1 MTARRRSTRFSPR
14 SASPRLVSLWLVSL
28 WLITTATILSAP
40 PPAAAQD
47 GAESGPLRMGDIF
60 EVEIAADPRIS
71 PDGRWVVYARQRAD
85 IMTDSRFSNLWI
97 VGADGSGHRPLTAGD
112 FTDSSPR
119 WSPDGTRLAFISN
132 RSGDAQIHVRWM
144 DSGETSAITNVTE
157 PPRSFAWSPAGTQI
171 AFGKLVPQPA
181 PTIGGMPTPPEG
193 AEWAEPAQ
201 VVERLVYR
209 FDQLGDLPHG
219 FVHVFVVPAEGGTP
233 RQITSG
239 DNHWAG
245 NGIGGTHFSWTPD
258 GGSLV
263 MSRDPRGGDTESVFV
278 ADTEVFE
285 VSVGDGAATQLTDR
299 RGPDDGPIV
308 SPDGRH
314 IAYFGM
320 DDRFQ
325 GYQLTQLYVMNRDGS
340 DPRSISAGL
349 DREVYNATWAPDG
362 SGLYALYDDEGMTK
376 LALFGPGDDGT
387 DHRVLTENV
396 GGVGRA
402 YAGATYTVA
411 QGGSFA
417 MNYTT
422 PAVLSEVATGRPGS
436 DIRVLTGINDD
447 LFAKRE
453 IGEVEEIRYESSH
466 DGRPIQGWIIKPP
479 GFDPSRRYPLILE
492 IHGGPFSNYG
502 ARFDLE
508 KQLMAAQGYVV
519 LYTNPRGST
528 SYGEEFGNLIH
539 HAYPGDDFYDLMSG
553 VDAVIDRGYA
563 DPDEL
568 NVVGG
573 SGGGVLTA
581 WLVGRTDRFRAAV
594 SWYPVINWYSFVLT
608 ADMAASGVRYWF
620 PGFPWD
626 HVEHYESRSLLSVV
640 ENVTTPT
647 RIVTGEEDWRTPM
660 SESEQYFKALKLLGV
675 ETSLVRFPGEPH
687 GIRRRPSH
695 HIGKMLSTLEWFR
708 RYSATTS

>member
-1 MTARRRSTRFSPR
+1 MSARRSSTRFSPWLVATLALLC
-14 SASPRLVSLWLVSL
+14 ASP
-28 WLITTATILSAP
+28 T
-40 PPAAAQD
+40 AAAQT

-60 EVEIAADPRIS
+60 DIEIAADPQIS
-71 PDGRWVVYARQRAD
+71 PDGRSVVYARQRAD

-97 VGADGSGHRPLTAGD
+97 VGADGSGHRPLTTGD
-112 FTDSSPR
+112 FSDGSPR

-132 RSGDAQIHVRWM
+132 RGGDAQIHVRWM
-144 DSGETSAITNVTE
+144 DTGETSAITNVTE
-157 PPRSFAWSPAGTQI
+157 PPRSFAWSPDGTQI
-171 AFGKLVPQPA
+171 AFGKLVPKPA
-181 PTIGGMPTPPEG
+181 PMISGMPTPPEG

-219 FVHVFVVPAEGGTP
+219 FVHVFVVPAEGGSP

-239 DNHWAG
+239 DVHWGG
-245 NGIGGTHFSWTPD
+245 NGIGGAHVSWTPD
-258 GGSLV
+258 GMDLV

-285 VSVGDGAATQLTDR
+285 VSVADGTATRLTDR

-376 LALFGPGDDGT
+376 LALFGPEDDGSG
-387 DHRVLTENV
+387 HRVLTENV
-396 GGVGRA
+396 GGVARA
-402 YAGATYTVA
+402 YAGADYSVA
-411 QGGSFA
+411 GDGSFA

-422 PAVLSEVATGRPGS
+422 PAIPSEIAAGRPGS
-436 DIRVLTGINDD
+436 DVRVLTGINDD
-447 LFAKRE
+447 LFAKRD
-453 IGEVEEIRYESSH
+453 IGEVEEIWYESSH

-479 GFDPSRRYPLILE
+479 GFDPSREYPLILE

-553 VDAVIDRGYA
+553 IDAVIDQGYV
-563 DPDEL
+563 DEDQL
-568 NVVGG
+568 YVVGG

-608 ADMAASGVRYWF
+608 ADMSASGVKYWF
-620 PGFPWD
+620 PGLPWD

-647 RIVTGEEDWRTPM
+647 RIVTGEEDYRTPM

-708 RYSATTS
+708 RYAATTS

>member
-1 MTARRRSTRFSPR
+1 MNTPLSSARIFLPFL
-14 SASPRLVSLWLVSL
+14 AAAALLCLAV
-28 WLITTATILSAP
+28 
-40 PPAAAQD
+40 PAAGQA
-47 GAESGPLRMGDIF
+47 GAESGPLRMEDIF
-60 EVEIAADPRIS
+60 EVEIAGDPRIS
-71 PDGRWVVYARQRAD
+71 PDGGRVVYVRQRAD

-97 VGADGSGHRPLTAGD
+97 VGSDGSGHRPLTTGD
-112 FTDSSPR
+112 FNDSSPR

-132 RSGDAQIHVRWM
+132 RSGSAQIHVRWM
-144 DSGETSAITNVTE
+144 DSGETSVITNVTE
-157 PPRSFAWSPAGTQI
+157 PPRSFAWSPDGTQI
-171 AFGKLVPQPA
+171 AFGKLVPTPA

-193 AEWAEPAQ
+193 AQWAEPAQ

-239 DNHWAG
+239 DSHWAG
-245 NGIGGTHFSWTPD
+245 NGIGGTHVSWTPD
-258 GGSLV
+258 GAGLV

-285 VSVGDGAATQLTDR
+285 VSVADGTAMQLTDR

-325 GYQLTQLYVMNRDGS
+325 GYQLTRLYVMNRDGS
-340 DPRSISAGL
+340 DPRSLSDGL
-349 DREVYNATWAPDG
+349 DREVYGAAWTPDG

-376 LALFGPGDDGT
+376 LALFRLDDDGSG
-387 DHRVLTENV
+387 HRVLTANV

-402 YAGATYTVA
+402 YAGATYSVA
-411 QGGSFA
+411 DDGSFA

-422 PAVLSEVATGRPGS
+422 PAVISEVAMGRPGS
-436 DIRVLTGINDD
+436 EVRVLTGINDD
-447 LFAKRE
+447 LMAKRE

-466 DGRPIQGWIIKPP
+466 DGRPIHGWIIKPP
-479 GFDPSRRYPLILE
+479 GFDPSREYPLILE

-528 SYGEEFGNLIH
+528 SYGEAFGNLIH
-539 HAYPGDDFYDLMSG
+539 HAYPGDDFYDLVSG
-553 VDAVIDRGYA
+553 VDAVIDRGYV
-563 DPDEL
+563 DPEQL
-568 NVVGG
+568 YVVGG

-608 ADMAASGVRYWF
+608 ADMAAYGVNYWF

>member
-1 MTARRRSTRFSPR
+1 MNTPLSSARIFLPFL
-14 SASPRLVSLWLVSL
+14 AAAALLCLAV
-28 WLITTATILSAP
+28 
-40 PPAAAQD
+40 PAAGQA
-47 GAESGPLRMGDIF
+47 GAESGPLRMEDIF
-60 EVEIAADPRIS
+60 EVEIAGDPRIS
-71 PDGRWVVYARQRAD
+71 PDGGRVVYVRQRAD

-97 VGADGSGHRPLTAGD
+97 VGSDGSGHRPLTTGD
-112 FTDSSPR
+112 FNDSSPR

-132 RSGDAQIHVRWM
+132 RSGSAQIHVRWM
-144 DSGETSAITNVTE
+144 DSGETSVITNVTE
-157 PPRSFAWSPAGTQI
+157 PPRSFAWSPDGTQI
-171 AFGKLVPQPA
+171 AFGKLVPTPA

-193 AEWAEPAQ
+193 AQWAEPAQ

-239 DNHWAG
+239 DSHWAG
-245 NGIGGTHFSWTPD
+245 NGIGGTHVSWTPD
-258 GGSLV
+258 GAGLV

-285 VSVGDGAATQLTDR
+285 VSVADGTAMQLTDR

-325 GYQLTQLYVMNRDGS
+325 GYQLTRLYVMNRDGS
-340 DPRSISAGL
+340 DPRSLSDGL
-349 DREVYNATWAPDG
+349 DREVYGAAWTPDG

-376 LALFGPGDDGT
+376 LALFRLDDDGSG
-387 DHRVLTENV
+387 HRVLTANV

-402 YAGATYTVA
+402 YAGATYSVA
-411 QGGSFA
+411 DDGSFA

-422 PAVLSEVATGRPGS
+422 PAVISEVATGRPGS
-436 DIRVLTGINDD
+436 EVRVLTGINDD
-447 LFAKRE
+447 LMAKRE

-466 DGRPIQGWIIKPP
+466 DGRPIHGWIIKPP
-479 GFDPSRRYPLILE
+479 GFDPSREYPLILE

-528 SYGEEFGNLIH
+528 SYGEAFGNLIH
-539 HAYPGDDFYDLMSG
+539 HAYPGDDFYDLVSG
-553 VDAVIDRGYA
+553 VDAVIDRGYV
-563 DPDEL
+563 DPEQL
-568 NVVGG
+568 YVVGG

-608 ADMAASGVRYWF
+608 ADMAAYGVNYWF

>member
-1 MTARRRSTRFSPR
+1 MTAARRSARI
-14 SASPRLVSLWLVSL
+14 SLSFF
-28 WLITTATILSAP
+28 AFF
-40 PPAAAQD
+40 AAAVLLGGAPAVAQA
-47 GAESGPLRMGDIF
+47 GAESGPLRMEDIF
-60 EVEIAADPRIS
+60 EVEIAGDPQIS
-71 PDGRWVVYARQRAD
+71 PDGRRIVYVRQRAD

-97 VGADGSGHRPLTAGD
+97 VGSDGSDHRPLTTGD
-112 FTDSSPR
+112 FNDSSPR

-144 DSGETSAITNVTE
+144 DSGETSVVTSVTE
-157 PPRSFAWSPAGTQI
+157 PPRSFEWSPDGTRI
-171 AFGKLVPQPA
+171 AFGKLVPEPA

-219 FVHVFVVPAEGGTP
+219 FVHVFVVPSEGGTA

-258 GGSLV
+258 GSGLV
-263 MSRDPRGGDTESVFV
+263 MSRDPRGGETESVFV

-285 VSVGDGAATQLTDR
+285 VSVADGSATQLTDR

-325 GYQLTQLYVMNRDGS
+325 GYQLTRLYVMNRDGS
-340 DPRSISAGL
+340 DPRSLSEGL
-349 DREVYNATWAPDG
+349 DREVYGATWTPDG

-376 LALFGPGDDGT
+376 LALFGLDDDGSG
-387 DHRVLTENV
+387 HRVLTENV

-402 YAGATYTVA
+402 YAGATYSVA
-411 QGGSFA
+411 DDGSFA

-436 DIRVLTGINDD
+436 DVRVLTGINDD
-447 LFAKRE
+447 LMAKRE
-453 IGEVEEIRYESSH
+453 IGEVEEIWYESSH
-466 DGRPIQGWIIKPP
+466 DGRPIHGWIIKPP
-479 GFDPSRRYPLILE
+479 GFDPSREYPLILE

-539 HAYPGDDFYDLMSG
+539 HAYPGDDFHDLVSG
-553 VDAVIDRGYA
+553 VDAVIDRGYV
-563 DPDEL
+563 DPEQL
-568 NVVGG
+568 YVVGG

-608 ADMAASGVRYWF
+608 ADMAAYGVNYWF
-620 PGFPWD
+620 PGYPWD

-708 RYSATTS
+708 RYAATTS

>member
-1 MTARRRSTRFSPR
+1 MTRRRPVPLVR
-14 SASPRLVSLWLVSL
+14 SLLLV
-28 WLITTATILSAP
+28 IAAFLSVFLSVTSSM
-40 PPAAAQD
+40 AAQT
-47 GAESGPLRMGDIF
+47 GAESGPLRMEDIF
-60 EVEIAADPRIS
+60 EVEIAADPQIS
-71 PDGRWVVYARQRAD
+71 PDGRWVVYVRQRAD
-85 IMTDSRFSNLWI
+85 IMTDGRFSNLWI

-144 DSGETSAITNVTE
+144 DSGETAAITNVTE
-157 PPRSFAWSPAGTQI
+157 PPRSFAWSPDGNQI
-171 AFGKLVPQPA
+171 AFGKLVPKPA
-181 PTIGGMPTPPEG
+181 PAIGGMPSPPEG

-411 QGGSFA
+411 QDGSFA

-422 PAVLSEVATGRPGS
+422 LAVLSEIATGRPGS

-453 IGEVEEIRYESSH
+453 IGEAEEIWYESSH

-608 ADMAASGVRYWF
+608 ADMSASGVKYWF
-620 PGFPWD
+620 PGLPWD

>member
-1 MTARRRSTRFSPR
+1 MTAARRNARFS
-14 SASPRLVSLWLVSL
+14 
-28 WLITTATILSAP
+28 LSFFT
-40 PPAAAQD
+40 AAALLCLAAPVAAQA
-47 GAESGPLRMGDIF
+47 GAESGPLRMEDIF
-60 EVEIAADPRIS
+60 EVEIAGDPQIS
-71 PDGRWVVYARQRAD
+71 PDGRRVVYVRQRAD

-97 VGADGSGHRPLTAGD
+97 VDSDGSDHRPLTTGD
-112 FTDSSPR
+112 FNDSSPR

-144 DSGETSAITNVTE
+144 DSGETSVVTSVTE
-157 PPRSFAWSPAGTQI
+157 PPRSFEWSPDGTRI
-171 AFGKLVPQPA
+171 AFGKLVPEPA
-181 PTIGGMPTPPEG
+181 PMIGGMPTPPEG

-219 FVHVFVVPAEGGTP
+219 FVHVFVVPSEGGTA
-233 RQITSG
+233 RRITSG
-239 DNHWAG
+239 DHHWAG

-258 GGSLV
+258 GAGLV

-285 VSVGDGAATQLTDR
+285 VSVADGTATQLTDR

-325 GYQLTQLYVMNRDGS
+325 GYQLTRLYVMNRDGS
-340 DPRSISAGL
+340 DPRSLSEGL
-349 DREVYNATWAPDG
+349 DREVYGATWAPDG

-376 LALFGPGDDGT
+376 LALFRLDDDGSG
-387 DHRVLTENV
+387 HRVLTENV
-396 GGVGRA
+396 GGMGRA
-402 YAGATYTVA
+402 YAGATYSVA
-411 QGGSFA
+411 DDGSFA

-422 PAVLSEVATGRPGS
+422 PAVISEVATGRPGS
-436 DIRVLTGINDD
+436 DVRVLTGINDD
-447 LFAKRE
+447 LMAKRD
-453 IGEVEEIRYESSH
+453 IGKVEEIWYESSH
-466 DGRPIQGWIIKPP
+466 DGRPIHGWIIKPP
-479 GFDPSRRYPLILE
+479 GFDPSREYPLILE

-539 HAYPGDDFYDLMSG
+539 HAYPGDDFHDLVSG
-553 VDAVIDRGYA
+553 VDAVIDRGYV
-563 DPDEL
+563 DPEQL
-568 NVVGG
+568 YVVGG

-608 ADMAASGVRYWF
+608 ADMAAYGVNYWF
-620 PGFPWD
+620 PGYPWD

-708 RYSATTS
+708 RYAATTS

>member
-1 MTARRRSTRFSPR
+1 
-14 SASPRLVSLWLVSL
+14 
-28 WLITTATILSAP
+28 
-40 PPAAAQD
+40 
-47 GAESGPLRMGDIF
+47 
-60 EVEIAADPRIS
+60 
-71 PDGRWVVYARQRAD
+71 
-85 IMTDSRFSNLWI
+85 
-97 VGADGSGHRPLTAGD
+97 
-112 FTDSSPR
+112 
-119 WSPDGTRLAFISN
+119 
-132 RSGDAQIHVRWM
+132 
-144 DSGETSAITNVTE
+144 
-157 PPRSFAWSPAGTQI
+157 
-171 AFGKLVPQPA
+171 
-181 PTIGGMPTPPEG
+181 
-193 AEWAEPAQ
+193 
-201 VVERLVYR
+201 
-209 FDQLGDLPHG
+209 
-219 FVHVFVVPAEGGTP
+219 
-233 RQITSG
+233 
-239 DNHWAG
+239 
-245 NGIGGTHFSWTPD
+245 
-258 GGSLV
+258 
-263 MSRDPRGGDTESVFV
+263 
-278 ADTEVFE
+278 
-285 VSVGDGAATQLTDR
+285 
-299 RGPDDGPIV
+299 
-308 SPDGRH
+308 
-314 IAYFGM
+314 
-320 DDRFQ
+320 
-325 GYQLTQLYVMNRDGS
+325 MNRDGS

-411 QGGSFA
+411 QDGSFA

-422 PAVLSEVATGRPGS
+422 LAVLSEIATGRPGS

-453 IGEVEEIRYESSH
+453 IGEAEEIWYESSH

-608 ADMAASGVRYWF
+608 ADMSASGVKYWF
-620 PGFPWD
+620 PGLPWD

-708 RYSATTS
+708 RYSATTSLKTRGLGQESQRQARWTRESDHRTLGLLNIESREYDMQQSIPRPRLESAIRRGLSEAPVVALLGARQVGKTTLAEQVVSARNGPAVIFDLEVRAERAAPDRNAREAAPQH

>member
-1 MTARRRSTRFSPR
+1 MNTPLSSARIFLPFL
-14 SASPRLVSLWLVSL
+14 AAAALLCLAV
-28 WLITTATILSAP
+28 
-40 PPAAAQD
+40 PAAGQA
-47 GAESGPLRMGDIF
+47 GAESGPLRMEDIF
-60 EVEIAADPRIS
+60 EVEIAGDPRIS
-71 PDGRWVVYARQRAD
+71 PDGRRVVYVRQRAD

-97 VGADGSGHRPLTAGD
+97 VGSDGSGHRPLTTGD
-112 FTDSSPR
+112 FNDSSPR

-132 RSGDAQIHVRWM
+132 RSGSAQIHVRWM
-144 DSGETSAITNVTE
+144 DSGETSVITNVTE
-157 PPRSFAWSPAGTQI
+157 PPRSFAWSPDGTQI
-171 AFGKLVPQPA
+171 AFGKLVPTPA

-193 AEWAEPAQ
+193 AQWAEPAQ

-239 DNHWAG
+239 DSHWAG
-245 NGIGGTHFSWTPD
+245 NGIGGTHVSWTPD
-258 GGSLV
+258 GAGLV

-285 VSVGDGAATQLTDR
+285 VSVADGTAMQLTDR

-325 GYQLTQLYVMNRDGS
+325 GYQLTRLYVMNRDGS
-340 DPRSISAGL
+340 DPRSLSDGL
-349 DREVYNATWAPDG
+349 DREVYGAAWTPDG

-376 LALFGPGDDGT
+376 LALFRLDDDGSG
-387 DHRVLTENV
+387 HRVLTANV

-402 YAGATYTVA
+402 YAGATYSVA
-411 QGGSFA
+411 DDGSFA

-422 PAVLSEVATGRPGS
+422 PAVISEVAMGRPGS
-436 DIRVLTGINDD
+436 EVRVLTGINDD
-447 LFAKRE
+447 LMAKRE

-466 DGRPIQGWIIKPP
+466 DGRPIHGWIITPP
-479 GFDPSRRYPLILE
+479 GFDPSREYPLILE

-528 SYGEEFGNLIH
+528 SYGEAFGNLIH
-539 HAYPGDDFYDLMSG
+539 HAYPGDDFYDLVSG
-553 VDAVIDRGYA
+553 VDAVIDRGYV
-563 DPDEL
+563 DPEQL
-568 NVVGG
+568 YVVGG

-608 ADMAASGVRYWF
+608 ADMAAYGVNYWF

>member
-1 MTARRRSTRFSPR
+1 MNTPLSSARIFLPFL
-14 SASPRLVSLWLVSL
+14 AAAALLCLAV
-28 WLITTATILSAP
+28 
-40 PPAAAQD
+40 PAAGQA
-47 GAESGPLRMGDIF
+47 GAESGPLRMEDIF
-60 EVEIAADPRIS
+60 EVEIAGDPRIS
-71 PDGRWVVYARQRAD
+71 PDGGRVVYVRQRAD

-97 VGADGSGHRPLTAGD
+97 VGSDGSGHRPLTTGD
-112 FTDSSPR
+112 FNDSSPR

-132 RSGDAQIHVRWM
+132 RSGSAQIHVRWM
-144 DSGETSAITNVTE
+144 DSGETSVITNVTE
-157 PPRSFAWSPAGTQI
+157 PPRSFAWSPDGTQI
-171 AFGKLVPQPA
+171 AFGKLVPTPA

-193 AEWAEPAQ
+193 AQWAEPAQ

-239 DNHWAG
+239 DSHWAG
-245 NGIGGTHFSWTPD
+245 NGIGGTHVSWTPD
-258 GGSLV
+258 GAGLV

-285 VSVGDGAATQLTDR
+285 VSVADGTAMQLTDR

-325 GYQLTQLYVMNRDGS
+325 GYQLTRLYVMNRDGS
-340 DPRSISAGL
+340 DPRSLSDGL
-349 DREVYNATWAPDG
+349 DREVYGAAWTPDG

-376 LALFGPGDDGT
+376 LALFRLDDDGSGR
-387 DHRVLTENV
+387 RVLTANV

-402 YAGATYTVA
+402 YAGATYSVA
-411 QGGSFA
+411 DDGSFA

-422 PAVLSEVATGRPGS
+422 PAVISEVATGRPGS
-436 DIRVLTGINDD
+436 EVRVLTGINDD
-447 LFAKRE
+447 LMAKRE

-466 DGRPIQGWIIKPP
+466 DGRPIHGWIIKPP
-479 GFDPSRRYPLILE
+479 GFDPSREYPLILE

-528 SYGEEFGNLIH
+528 SYGEAFGNLIH
-539 HAYPGDDFYDLMSG
+539 HAYPGDDFYDLVSG
-553 VDAVIDRGYA
+553 VDAVIDRGYV
-563 DPDEL
+563 DPEQL
-568 NVVGG
+568 YVVGG

-608 ADMAASGVRYWF
+608 ADMAAYGVNYWF

>member
-1 MTARRRSTRFSPR
+1 MTRRRPVPLVR
-14 SASPRLVSLWLVSL
+14 SLLLV
-28 WLITTATILSAP
+28 IAAFLSVFLSVTSSM
-40 PPAAAQD
+40 AAQT
-47 GAESGPLRMGDIF
+47 GAESGPLRMEDIF
-60 EVEIAADPRIS
+60 EVEIAADPQIS
-71 PDGRWVVYARQRAD
+71 PDGRWVVYVRQRAD
-85 IMTDSRFSNLWI
+85 IMTDGRFSNLWI

-144 DSGETSAITNVTE
+144 DSGETAAITNVTE
-157 PPRSFAWSPAGTQI
+157 PPRSFAWSPDGNRI
-171 AFGKLVPQPA
+171 AFGKLVPKPA
-181 PTIGGMPTPPEG
+181 PVIGGMPSPPEG

-411 QGGSFA
+411 QDGSFA

-422 PAVLSEVATGRPGS
+422 LAVLSEIATGRPGS

-453 IGEVEEIRYESSH
+453 IGEAEEIRYESSH

-608 ADMAASGVRYWF
+608 ADMSASGVKYWF
-620 PGFPWD
+620 PGLPWD

>member
-1 MTARRRSTRFSPR
+1 MTARRRSNRLSFR
-14 SASPRLVSLWLVSL
+14 STSPRLAFAWFPAVAAVLCLP
-28 WLITTATILSAP
+28 LS
-40 PPAAAQD
+40 AAAQA
-47 GAESGPLRMGDIF
+47 GAESGPLRMEDIF
-60 EVEIAADPRIS
+60 EVEVAGDPRIS
-71 PDGRWVVYARQRAD
+71 PDGRWIVYVRQRAD
-85 IMTDSRFSNLWI
+85 IMTDGRFSNLWI
-97 VGADGSGHRPLTAGD
+97 VGADGSGHRPLTSGD
-112 FTDSSPR
+112 YADGSPR

-132 RSGDAQIHVRWM
+132 RSGDSQIHVRWM
-144 DSGETSAITNVTE
+144 DTGETSAITNVTE
-157 PPRSFAWSPAGTQI
+157 PPRSFAWAPDGERI
-171 AFGKLVPQPA
+171 AFAKLVPTPA

-193 AEWAEPAQ
+193 AQWAEPAQ

-239 DNHWAG
+239 DSHWGG
-245 NGIGGTHFSWTPD
+245 NGIGGAHFSWTPD
-258 GGSLV
+258 GTSLV

-285 VSVGDGAATQLTDR
+285 VSVADGAATQLTDR

-340 DPRSISAGL
+340 EPRSISSGL
-349 DREVYNATWAPDG
+349 DRSLYGATWAPDG
-362 SGLYALYDDEGMTK
+362 SALYALYDDEGMTK
-376 LALFGPGDDGT
+376 LALFHLDDDGSG
-387 DHRVLTENV
+387 HGVLTENV

-411 QGGSFA
+411 EDGSFA
-417 MNYTT
+417 MNHTT
-422 PAVLSEVATGRPGS
+422 PAVLSEVATGRPGG
-436 DIRVLTGINDD
+436 DVRVLTGINDD
-447 LFAKRE
+447 LFAKRD
-453 IGEVEEIRYESSH
+453 IGEVEEIWYESSH

-479 GFDPSRRYPLILE
+479 GFDPSREYPLILE

-508 KQLMAAQGYVV
+508 KQLMAADGYVV

-539 HAYPGDDFYDLMSG
+539 HAYPGDDFHDLMSG
-553 VDAVIDRGYA
+553 VDAVIDQGYV
-563 DPDEL
+563 DEEQL
-568 NVVGG
+568 YVVGG

-608 ADMAASGVRYWF
+608 ADMAAYGVNYWF

-708 RYSATTS
+708 RYAATTS

>member
-1 MTARRRSTRFSPR
+1 MNTPLSSARIFLPFL
-14 SASPRLVSLWLVSL
+14 AAAALLCLAV
-28 WLITTATILSAP
+28 
-40 PPAAAQD
+40 PAAGQA
-47 GAESGPLRMGDIF
+47 GAESGPLRMEDIF
-60 EVEIAADPRIS
+60 EVEIAGDPRIS
-71 PDGRWVVYARQRAD
+71 PDGGRVVYVRQRAD

-97 VGADGSGHRPLTAGD
+97 VGSDGSGHRPLTTGD
-112 FTDSSPR
+112 FNDSSPR

-132 RSGDAQIHVRWM
+132 RSGSAQIHVRWM
-144 DSGETSAITNVTE
+144 DSGETSVITNVTE
-157 PPRSFAWSPAGTQI
+157 PPRSFAWSPDGTQI
-171 AFGKLVPQPA
+171 AFGKLVPTPA

-193 AEWAEPAQ
+193 AQWAEPAQ

-239 DNHWAG
+239 DSHWAG
-245 NGIGGTHFSWTPD
+245 NGIGGTHVSWTPD
-258 GGSLV
+258 GAGLV

-285 VSVGDGAATQLTDR
+285 VSVADGTAMQLTDR

-325 GYQLTQLYVMNRDGS
+325 GYQLTRLYVMNRDGS
-340 DPRSISAGL
+340 DPRSLSDGL
-349 DREVYNATWAPDG
+349 DREVYGAAWTPDG

-376 LALFGPGDDGT
+376 LALFRLDDDGSG
-387 DHRVLTENV
+387 HRVLTANV

-402 YAGATYTVA
+402 YAGATYSVA
-411 QGGSFA
+411 DDGSFA

-422 PAVLSEVATGRPGS
+422 PAVISEVATGRPGS
-436 DIRVLTGINDD
+436 EVRVLTGINDD
-447 LFAKRE
+447 LMAKRE

-466 DGRPIQGWIIKPP
+466 DGRTIHGWIIKPP
-479 GFDPSRRYPLILE
+479 GFDPSREYPLILE

-528 SYGEEFGNLIH
+528 SYGEAFGNLIH
-539 HAYPGDDFYDLMSG
+539 HAYPGDDFYDLVSG
-553 VDAVIDRGYA
+553 VDAVIDRGYV
-563 DPDEL
+563 DPEQL
-568 NVVGG
+568 YVVGG

-608 ADMAASGVRYWF
+608 ADMAAYGVNYWF

>member
-1 MTARRRSTRFSPR
+1 MTAPLS
-14 SASPRLVSLWLVSL
+14 SARLSLLFLAAAALLCLAV
-28 WLITTATILSAP
+28 
-40 PPAAAQD
+40 PAAGQA
-47 GAESGPLRMGDIF
+47 GAESGPLRMEDIF
-60 EVEIAADPRIS
+60 EVEVAGDPQIS
-71 PDGRWVVYARQRAD
+71 PDGRWVVYVRQRAD
-85 IMTDSRFSNLWI
+85 VMTDSRFSNLWI
-97 VGADGSGHRPLTAGD
+97 VGSDGSGHRPLTSGD
-112 FTDSSPR
+112 FSESSPR
-119 WSPDGTRLAFISN
+119 WSPDGTRLAYISN
-132 RSGDAQIHVRWM
+132 RKGDAQIHVRWM

-157 PPRSFAWSPAGTQI
+157 PPRSFAWSPDGTRI
-171 AFGKLVPQPA
+171 AFGKLVPEPE

-239 DNHWAG
+239 DSHWAG

-258 GGSLV
+258 GESLV

-285 VSVGDGAATQLTDR
+285 VSVADGNAMQLTDR

-325 GYQLTQLYVMNRDGS
+325 GYQLTRLYVMNRDGS
-340 DPRSISAGL
+340 DPRSISDGL
-349 DREVYNATWAPDG
+349 DREVYGARWAPDG
-362 SGLYALYDDEGMTK
+362 SGVYALYDDEGMTK
-376 LALFGPGDDGT
+376 LALFRLDDDGSG
-387 DHRVLTENV
+387 HQVLTENV
-396 GGVGRA
+396 GGMGRA
-402 YAGATYTVA
+402 YAGATFSVA
-411 QGGSFA
+411 SDGSFA

-422 PAVLSEVATGRPGS
+422 PAVLSEVATGRPGR
-436 DIRVLTGINDD
+436 DVRVLTGINDD
-447 LFAKRE
+447 LMAKRE
-453 IGEVEEIRYESSH
+453 IGEVEEIWYESSH

-479 GFDPSRRYPLILE
+479 GFDPSREYPLILE

-539 HAYPGDDFYDLMSG
+539 HAYPGDDFHDLVSG
-553 VDAVIDRGYA
+553 VDAVIDQGYV
-563 DPDEL
+563 DEEQL
-568 NVVGG
+568 YVVGG

-608 ADMAASGVRYWF
+608 ADMAAYGVNYWF

>member
-1 MTARRRSTRFSPR
+1 MTARRSSIR
-14 SASPRLVSLWLVSL
+14 VSSFFVVFVAGLAL
-28 WLITTATILSAP
+28 LSAA
-40 PPAAAQD
+40 PPAAGQT
-47 GAESGPLRMGDIF
+47 GAESGPLRVEDIF
-60 EVEIAADPRIS
+60 EVEIAGDPRIS
-71 PDGRWVVYARQRAD
+71 PDGRRVVYVRQRAD
-85 IMTDSRFSNLWI
+85 IMTDSRFSNVWI
-97 VGADGSGHRPLTAGD
+97 VGSDGSGHRPLTTGD
-112 FTDSSPR
+112 FNDSSPR

-132 RSGDAQIHVRWM
+132 RSGSAQIHVRWM
-144 DSGETSAITNVTE
+144 DSGETSTITNVTE
-157 PPRSFAWSPAGTQI
+157 PPRSFAWSPDGTQI
-171 AFGKLVPQPA
+171 AFGKLVPTPA

-193 AEWAEPAQ
+193 AQWAEPAQ

-219 FVHVFVVPAEGGTP
+219 FVHVFVVPSEGGTT
-233 RQITSG
+233 RRITSG
-239 DNHWAG
+239 DGHWAG

-258 GGSLV
+258 GASLV

-285 VSVGDGAATQLTDR
+285 VSVADGTATRLTDR

-325 GYQLTQLYVMNRDGS
+325 GYQLTRLYVMNRDGS
-340 DPRSISAGL
+340 DPRSLSDGL
-349 DREVYNATWAPDG
+349 DREVYGAAWTPDG

-376 LALFGPGDDGT
+376 LALFRLDDDGSG
-387 DHRVLTENV
+387 HRVLTANV

-402 YAGATYTVA
+402 YAGATYSVA
-411 QGGSFA
+411 DDGSFA

-422 PAVLSEVATGRPGS
+422 PAVISEVATGRPGS
-436 DIRVLTGINDD
+436 EVRVLTGINDD
-447 LFAKRE
+447 LMAKRE

-466 DGRPIQGWIIKPP
+466 DGRPIHGWIIKPP
-479 GFDPSRRYPLILE
+479 GFDPSREYPLILE

-539 HAYPGDDFYDLMSG
+539 HAYPGDDFYDLVSG
-553 VDAVIDRGYA
+553 VDAVIDRGYV
-563 DPDEL
+563 DPGQL
-568 NVVGG
+568 YVVGG

-608 ADMAASGVRYWF
+608 ADMAAYGVNYWF

>member
-1 MTARRRSTRFSPR
+1 MTAPRRSIPISCPLF
-14 SASPRLVSLWLVSL
+14 AIAALFCL
-28 WLITTATILSAP
+28 AA
-40 PPAAAQD
+40 PAAGQT
-47 GAESGPLRMGDIF
+47 GAESGPLQMEDIF
-60 EVEIAADPRIS
+60 EVEVAGDPQIS
-71 PDGRWVVYARQRAD
+71 PDGSLIIYVRQRAD

-97 VGADGSGHRPLTAGD
+97 VGSDGSGHRPLTAGD
-112 FTDSSPR
+112 FSESSPR
-119 WSPDGTRLAFISN
+119 WSPDGTRVAFISN
-132 RSGDAQIHVRWM
+132 RGGDAQIHVRWM
-144 DSGETSAITNVTE
+144 DSGETSAVTNVTE
-157 PPRSFAWSPAGTQI
+157 PPRSFVWSPDGTQI
-171 AFGKLVPQPA
+171 AFGKLVPKPA
-181 PTIGGMPTPPEG
+181 PAIGGMPTPPEG

-219 FVHVFVVPAEGGTP
+219 FVHVFVVPSEGGTP

-258 GGSLV
+258 GRSLV

-285 VSVGDGAATQLTDR
+285 VSIADGTATQLTDR

-308 SPDGRH
+308 SPDGRR

-325 GYQLTQLYVMNRDGS
+325 GYQLTRLYVMNRDGS
-340 DPRSISAGL
+340 DPRSISDGL
-349 DREVYNATWAPDG
+349 DREVYGARWAPDG

-376 LALFGPGDDGT
+376 LALFRLDDDGSG
-387 DHRVLTENV
+387 HRVLTENV
-396 GGVGRA
+396 GGMGRA
-402 YAGATYTVA
+402 YAGATFSVA
-411 QGGSFA
+411 SDGSFA

-436 DIRVLTGINDD
+436 DVRVLTGINDD
-447 LFAKRE
+447 LFAKRD
-453 IGEVEEIRYESSH
+453 IGEVEEIWYESSH
-466 DGRPIQGWIIKPP
+466 DGRPIHGWIIKPP

-539 HAYPGDDFYDLMSG
+539 HAYPGDDFYDLVSG
-553 VDAVIDRGYA
+553 VDAVIDRGYV
-563 DPDEL
+563 DPEEL
-568 NVVGG
+568 YVVGG

-608 ADMAASGVRYWF
+608 ADMAAYGVNYWF

-675 ETSLVRFPGEPH
+675 ETSLVRFPDEPH

-708 RYSATTS
+708 RYAATTS